1 MTKPLSQD
9 LRTRVVAAVESGL
22 SRREAAEQ
30 FGIEPSTAVK
40 WLRLWTDTG
49 AVEPRPQGGDQR
61 SGRIEALADTIIGYV
76 AEAPDITLVEIAERL
91 KAEHGQRFAPSTVH
105 RFFARR
111 GVTFKKRPRTPPSRK
126 DRM

>member
-30 FGIEPSTAVK
+30 FGIKPSTAVK

-61 SGRIEALADTIIGYV
+61 SGRIEALADAIIGYV
-76 AEAPDITLVEIAERL
+76 ADAPDITLVEIAERL
-91 KAEHGQRFAPSTVH
+91 EAEHGQRFAPSTVH

-111 GVTFKKRPRTPPSRK
+111 GVTFKKRRRTPPSRK

>member
-30 FGIEPSTAVK
+30 FGIKPSTAVK

-61 SGRIEALADTIIGYV
+61 SGRIEALADAIIGYV
-76 AEAPDITLVEIAERL
+76 ADAPNITLVEIAERL
-91 KAEHGQRFAPSTVH
+91 DAEHGQRFAPSTVH

-111 GVTFKKRPRTPPSRK
+111 SVTFKKRRRTPPSRK

>member
-22 SRREAAEQ
+22 SRREAAEH
-30 FGIEPSTAVK
+30 FAIDPSTAVK

-61 SGRIEALADTIIGYV
+61 SGRIEALADAILGYV
-76 AEAPDITLVEIAERL
+76 AEAPNITLVEIAARL
-91 KAEHGQRFAPSTVH
+91 ETEHGQRFAPSTVH

-111 GVTFKKRPRTPPSRK
+111 GVTFKKRLRTPPSQK
-126 DRM
+126 DPT